1 MQFTVN
7 MILRRYNFDK
17 DEKMRSKN
25 NETMKHKLIP
35 YVLFPS
41 LIGAFTGVVIFLFKI
56 ATTAVIRLSERIYSF
71 VRENPVYLP
80 LLIIAMALIGLCAAL
95 LLKYAKECRGGG
107 IPSAVAGIRGL
118 IPMKWVQGLLGIF
131 ASSLLTF
138 IAGVP
143 LGNEGLSVQMGSAV
157 GKGNSDVFN
166 KKKKALERYLMTG
179 GACSGFAIATGAP
192 LTGILFA
199 LEEAHRRF
207 SATLFAVASVAV
219 LSGTVTHRYLA
230 FFFKVD
236 TTFFD
241 LPFLSCCQC
250 AIFGWR

>member
-1 MQFTVN
+1 M
-7 MILRRYNFDK
+7 
-17 DEKMRSKN
+17 
-25 NETMKHKLIP
+25 
-35 YVLFPS
+35 
-41 LIGAFTGVVIFLFKI
+41 
-56 ATTAVIRLSERIYSF
+56 RLSERIYSF

-166 KKKKALERYLMTG
+166 KKKKALERYLMAG
-179 GACSGFAIATGAP
+179 SACS
-192 LTGILFA
+192 LLFA
-199 LEEAHRRF
+199 KLYQIAQDVNNVTGEMDPQEIIDKINDLF
-207 SATLFAVASVAV
+207 S
-219 LSGTVTHRYLA
+219 
-230 FFFKVD
+230 
-236 TTFFD
+236 
-241 LPFLSCCQC
+241 
-250 AIFGWR
+250 